1 MDVITIES
9 KAFMQLMDKLDALL
23 EYVYSMERPV
33 VKDEDEA
40 WVDSRE
46 VCLFLKISERTLQRL
61 RTNGKIT
68 YSCIGGKYYYQISEI
83 RKLFQKRVIKSTDE
97 CLKDLIAHH
106 R

>member
-23 EYVYSMERPV
+23 EYVYSRERPV

-61 RTNGKIT
+61 RTNGRSLILQSAESTTIK
-68 YSCIGGKYYYQISEI
+68 SAEI